1 MISNNDTSDLTE
13 YDVIVVGSG
22 AGAMLA
28 ACRAHDHGLSVLV
41 VEKSDKYGGTS
52 AISGGAI
59 WIPNNSQIR
68 GKDTPEEALTYLKA
82 ATRGLVSEERIHAYL
97 ESAPKMVEYI
107 NEKMMLQYAACHR
120 YPDYYQHLP
129 GAKPGGRTMEPR
141 LFDAALLGDEF
152 QNLRE
157 AIKGTLLLGKASM
170 TATEAQIMLAK
181 ERGWPM
187 LFGKVILRYFLDYPW
202 RLKSRHDRR
211 RGLGNAMAAGLRHA
225 MLVRRIPL
233 WLNTPFE
240 SLIQVNDR
248 VTGIVT
254 KRANG
259 QLLKL
264 KARRGVILAAGGF
277 ERNQQMREQY
287 LPKPTNA
294 EWSATPPHNTGDA
307 LRAAMA
313 IGAKTDLMNWAW
325 WVPSVKVPGDPAQ
338 LGLFAERNLPGCIT
352 VNGRGKRFVNEA
364 SPYLEFGAAMYSE
377 HAKTG
382 SAVPS
387 WLIFDAKFRFNYP
400 MGPLMPGQIQ
410 PDRKAWLNKVYWKDD
425 TLEGLAKQIGV
436 DAAGLAETVT
446 LNNQYAQQ
454 GVDKDF
460 NKGGN
465 IFDRYY
471 GDSNIKPNPCLAPIG
486 KAPFYAVR
494 VDAGDIGTKGGL
506 LTDSHARVL
515 NQSDKPIDGLFC
527 IGNNS
532 ASVMGETYPGA
543 GGTLGPAMT
552 FGFRAADFI
561 AGV

>member
-1 MISNNDTSDLTE
+1 MTSNNGTSDLTE

-107 NEKMMLQYAACHR
+107 NEKMMLQYSACHR

-532 ASVMGETYPGA
+532 ASVMGESYPGA

-552 FGFRAADFI
+552 FGFRAADFM